1 MLNHIT
7 ILRSVAVLLVLIFH
21 FNSNILKSGYIG
33 VDIFF
38 VISGYLISLISLK
51 RIDNLKSLKQFY
63 IKRIMRIYPA
73 LLFVSLTVM
82 FFLSLIEYLEI
93 ETLQMFRDTMVF
105 TSNFKAEAINLD
117 YFGDNK
123 NNYLLH
129 LWSISIEL
137 QFYLIFP
144 LLMLTKKTKDNIFPI
159 AIGLVILSVLI
170 LSSDVSYYNS
180 LGRMLAFSSGI
191 VAYLISNKVQQNNSI
206 FFISIFSLIVLSF
219 IDMDVTTYPNRYN
232 IVVVLFTMIAL
243 LFGKIGDEK
252 IYKPFILIGL
262 ISYSLYLWHYPLF
275 LFFSHCDIEH
285 NIFNISILIITLCI
299 LASFSYTAIERGFT
313 SKNYGN
319 YTILSIIL
327 PLVFSIALVYYKKN
341 QTINIPIVNSLYK
354 KITLNPL
361 LYRSE
366 RANLIIGNKY
376 QRCLNS
382 KGKLLTN
389 CPSTKINDN
398 TKTALVLGNSFVR
411 SGGLVFIDKITA
423 HYNIKSDF
431 YYVFGDDIRTEKLY
445 QTIIDEKYDYLIVYY
460 PWLGATREYLLEEY
474 KELSKYT
481 QIILVK
487 GANYNK
493 AIDKKQLF
501 RFNNLFVNDNNSAFQ
516 CIAQKPFTTDQGY
529 EAIDSVLKELNAK
542 SIKIYDLQRNKNGEY
557 ICSHDGIALF
567 LDNFHIN
574 NYAGDLFAKRFIKA
588 DLGRNIFN

>member
-1 MLNHIT
+1 LF
-7 ILRSVAVLLVLIFH
+7 RSVAVLLVLIFH

-51 RIDNLKSLKQFY
+51 RIKDVKSLKQFY

-73 LLFVSLTVM
+73 VLFVSLTVM
-82 FFLSLIEYLEI
+82 FFLSLIEYLEL

-105 TSNFKAEAINLD
+105 TSNFKAESINLD

-144 LLMLTKKTKDNIFPI
+144 LLMLSKKTKENIFPI
-159 AIGLVILSVLI
+159 AIGLVILSMFI
-170 LSSDVSYYNS
+170 LSSDLSYYNS

-191 VAYLISNKVQQNNSI
+191 VAYLVNNKVKKNNSI
-206 FFISIFSLIVLSF
+206 FFIALFSLVVLSF
-219 IDMDVTTYPNRYN
+219 IDMEVTTYPNRYN
-232 IVVVLFTMIAL
+232 VFVVLFTMIAL

-252 IYKPFILIGL
+252 IYKPFILTGL

-275 LFFSHCDIEH
+275 LFFSHWHIQ
-285 NIFNISILIITLCI
+285 NNVFNISILIVI
-299 LASFSYTAIERGFT
+299 LFILSSFSYAAIEKKFT

-319 YTILSIIL
+319 YTFLSIIL
-327 PLVFSIALVYYKKN
+327 PLVFSIAIVYYKKN

-366 RANLIIGNKY
+366 LANLIIGNQY

-389 CPSTKINDN
+389 CSSTKINDK

-431 YYVFGDDIRTEKLY
+431 YYVFGDNIKTEKLY
-445 QTIIDEKYDYLIVYY
+445 QTIMEEKYDYLILYY
-460 PWLGATREYLLEEY
+460 PWLGVNKDNLVEEY
-474 KELSKYT
+474 KELSKHT
-481 QIILVK
+481 QIVFIK
-487 GANYNK
+487 GAKYNK

-501 RFNNLFVNDNNSAFQ
+501 RFNNLFVNDTNSAFQ

-542 SIKIYDLQRNKNGEY
+542 SINIYDLQRNKEGEY

-567 LDNFHIN
+567 LDTFHIN
-574 NYAGDLFAKRFIKA
+574 NYAGDFFAKRFIKA
-588 DLGRNIFN
+588 DSGRDIFN